1 MEEVKTNYKP
11 SKYVYGNVAY
21 DIETEISPKIKKN
34 TSNKKKTT
42 KKYSKLKMV
51 SKIIVVF
58 ALSFLLVYRFAIILE
73 LTYDIRNVKTE
84 IASVIDANENI
95 KIDLAEK
102 NNLRDIEKV
111 AVEKRGM
118 IVPVQNQIQ
127 YVCVKPLTPTMDK
140 YSPSAFQM
148 MQRLLG
154 LIY

>member
-1 MEEVKTNYKP
+1 LEEVKTKYNN

-21 DIETEISPKIKKN
+21 DLEQEIAPKIKKN
-34 TSNKKKTT
+34 TSNNKKTT
-42 KKYSKLKMV
+42 KKFSKLKMV

-58 ALSFLLVYRFAIILE
+58 ALSFVLVYRFAIILE

-102 NNLRDIEKV
+102 NNLKDIEKV
-111 AVEKRGM
+111 AVGNRGM
-118 IVPVQNQIQ
+118 IIPEQNQIQ
-127 YVCVKPLTPTMDK
+127 YVCVKPLTPTTDK